1 MITGPRQWLLALLVL
16 AFLAGGASRLQRIVR
31 ANSAVAT
38 AERLREALGGVRT
51 RLDACLATRDGSEL
65 RFEALARETRRLRQ
79 ELDSIEALDPR
90 GVPEGAYA
98 VYLTR
103 VEEYNLAVPEWERQA
118 ADLSAL
124 AVECDSIA
132 QDHNDRVASLRNF
145 LVKEGIWEEEWLGI
159 GPNRP
164 EQGTRTP

>member
-1 MITGPRQWLLALLVL
+1 MITGLRQWLLALLVL

-38 AERLREALGGVRT
+38 AERLRDALGGVRA

-90 GVPEGAYA
+90 GVPEEAYDT
-98 VYLTR
+98 YLTR
-103 VEEYNLAVPEWERQA
+103 VEEYNVAVPQWERQA
-118 ADLSAL
+118 ADLSLLAL
-124 AVECDSIA
+124 ECDSIA
-132 QDHNDRVASLRNF
+132 QDHNGRVASLRSF
-145 LVKEGIWEEEWLGI
+145 LVEEGIWEAEWLGTPDRR
-159 GPNRP
+159 G
-164 EQGTRTP
+164 QDARTP

>member
-1 MITGPRQWLLALLVL
+1 MITGLRQWLLALIVL

-38 AERLREALGGVRT
+38 AERLRDALGGVRA

-79 ELDSIEALDPR
+79 EVDSIEALDPR
-90 GVPEGAYA
+90 GVPEEAYDT
-98 VYLTR
+98 YLTR
-103 VEEYNLAVPEWERQA
+103 VEEYNVALPEWERQA

-124 AVECDSIA
+124 ALECDSIA
-132 QDHNDRVASLRNF
+132 QDHNGRVASLRSF
-145 LVKEGIWEEEWLGI
+145 LVEEGIWEEEWLAL
-159 GPNRP
+159 PDRR
-164 EQGTRTP
+164 EQGARIP

>member
-38 AERLREALGGVRT
+38 AERLREALGGVRA
-51 RLDACLATRDGSEL
+51 RLDACLAMRDGSEL
-65 RFEALARETRRLRQ
+65 RFEALARDTRRLRQ

-90 GVPEGAYA
+90 GVPEAAYDA
-98 VYLTR
+98 YLTR
-103 VEEYNLAVPEWERQA
+103 VEEYNLTVPEWERQA

-132 QDHNDRVASLRNF
+132 KDHNGRVASLRSF
-145 LVKEGIWEEEWLGI
+145 LVEEGIWDEEWLGV
-159 GPNRP
+159 GRDRP
-164 EQGTRTP
+164 EQGAPAP